1 MRVAQPWRSP
11 VDPSAIGEASPL
23 PFGSDGD
30 MRRPH
35 MWDIASRLPCVVR
48 CSERLHLD
56 WLQFLSS
63 LPAAPIDAHRRPSE
77 ANIAKIGKVLD
88 NTGQENNPIIR
99 LIAEF
104 VGLTVLFEMI
114 SR

>member
-1 MRVAQPWRSP
+1 MCCQVQRAFAP
-11 VDPSAIGEASPL
+11 
-23 PFGSDGD
+23 
-30 MRRPH
+30 
-35 MWDIASRLPCVVR
+35 RLAAVLVVPA
-48 CSERLHLD
+48 
-56 WLQFLSS
+56 
-63 LPAAPIDAHRRPSE
+63 PAAPIDAHRRPSE